1 MTRQLAAAF
10 LAAMLSGCAALT
22 GGQPVGRDFSRA
34 PFAGFTLD
42 STSVSEA
49 EAALGPPMSLTTIR
63 GLVAA
68 TSKRLVP
75 GTPYAMTELSYYF
88 YPNGTGAASRGHAGK
103 FASLVFFDGRL
114 IAYGA
119 HSSLPGDANAPV
131 DEGRLDSLH
140 QCQTTRREAIAL
152 LGQPD
157 AESLHVLDAQPGA
170 IDLIYT
176 WQVTQQDVAAHRS
189 LRVFFDRNGAM
200 SNYTLIDNENALG
213 GIAAAIHPPLLPALP
228 PACPNVMERQH
239 T

>member
-1 MTRQLAAAF
+1 VRRPLTTAF
-10 LAAMLSGCAALT
+10 LAAALSGCAAVT

-49 EAALGPPMSLTTIR
+49 EAALGPPMKLTTVR

-75 GTPYAMTELSYYF
+75 GTPYAVTELSYYF
-88 YPNGTGAASRGHAGK
+88 FPNGMGAASQGHAGK

-157 AESLHVLDAQPGA
+157 AESLHILDAQPGA
-170 IDLIYT
+170 IDIVYT
-176 WQVTQQDVAAHRS
+176 WQNTRQGVAAHRS

-200 SNYTLIDNENALG
+200 SNYTLVDNENALG
-213 GIAAAIHPPLLPALP
+213 GVAPALHPPLPAALP
-228 PACPNVMERQH
+228 PACPNITDRQH